1 MSWIYLT
8 VAIIFETMGTV
19 CLKLSSGF
27 SKLVPSILVFIFYGL
42 GFIPLIKAV
51 EKIDLSIVYAIW
63 SGLGIVVVSIIGFL
77 YFKETVNFSK
87 IVCIVL
93 VIIGVV
99 GLRWVGISDG
109 VSN

>member
-1 MSWIYLT
+1 M
-8 VAIIFETMGTV
+8 
-19 CLKLSSGF
+19 
-27 SKLVPSILVFIFYGL
+27 PSILVFIFYGL

-77 YFKETVNFSK
+77 YFKETVNFVK

-93 VIIGVV
+93 VMIGVV

>member
-1 MSWIYLT
+1 M
-8 VAIIFETMGTV
+8 
-19 CLKLSSGF
+19 
-27 SKLVPSILVFIFYGL
+27 PSILVFIFYGL

-77 YFKETVNFSK
+77 YFKETVNFVK

-93 VIIGVV
+93 VVIGVV
-99 GLRWVGISDG
+99 GLRWVGISGG
-109 VSN
+109 VSD

>member
-1 MSWIYLT
+1 M
-8 VAIIFETMGTV
+8 
-19 CLKLSSGF
+19 
-27 SKLVPSILVFIFYGL
+27 VPSILVFIFYGL

-77 YFKETVNFSK
+77 YFKETVNFFK

-99 GLRWVGISDG
+99 GLRWVGISNG

>member
-1 MSWIYLT
+1 M
-8 VAIIFETMGTV
+8 
-19 CLKLSSGF
+19 
-27 SKLVPSILVFIFYGL
+27 PSILVFIFYGL

-77 YFKETVNFSK
+77 YFKETVNFVK

-93 VIIGVV
+93 VVIGVV

-109 VSN
+109 ASN

>member
-1 MSWIYLT
+1 M
-8 VAIIFETMGTV
+8 
-19 CLKLSSGF
+19 
-27 SKLVPSILVFIFYGL
+27 VPSILVFIFYGL

-77 YFKETVNFSK
+77 FFKETVNFIK

-99 GLRWVGISDG
+99 GLRWVVFPMVFQTEDIAVLIRESQG
-109 VSN
+109 